1 MLCHSFGIKCHRLP
15 TVYWREGTL
24 FTSVYTSVNWP
35 SQVRFWDFF
44 FFNDSDL
51 LEQIRNSSRKG
62 LSCSP
67 ASTGPQQGGNLQEMN
82 YSILHRPSDSH
93 LDASPSH
100 TCDSGTQDSSLFP
113 DFFLHFFQCLIFT
126 YCLFSGMLPPSSACR
141 ETSLSRGTLVFHTL
155 LFLSHHSLSSSWAS
169 FHKLC
174 RL

>member
-1 MLCHSFGIKCHRLP
+1 MSPITHCLLKGGHTSP
-15 TVYWREGTL
+15 V
-24 FTSVYTSVNWP
+24 FTPLWTGP
-35 SQVRFWDFF
+35 AKWDCEIF

-100 TCDSGTQDSSLFP
+100 TCDSGTQDSSVPWPF
-113 DFFLHFFQCLIFT
+113 HFFQCLIFT

>member
-1 MLCHSFGIKCHRLP
+1 MSPITHCLLKGGHTLHQCLHLCELAQ
-15 TVYWREGTL
+15 
-24 FTSVYTSVNWP
+24 P
-35 SQVRFWDFF
+35 SEIEIF

-100 TCDSGTQDSSLFP
+100 TCDSGTQDSSVP
-113 DFFLHFFQCLIFT
+113 
-126 YCLFSGMLPPSSACR
+126 
-141 ETSLSRGTLVFHTL
+141 
-155 LFLSHHSLSSSWAS
+155 
-169 FHKLC
+169 
-174 RL
+174 